1 MPQADLPTSWSLL
14 QGAAAG
20 DDALRS
26 QFASRYEAAI
36 RNYLRHRWRGQP
48 ALEHL
53 EDAVQDTFLEC
64 LKPGGV
70 LVRAEEGKG
79 EFRALL
85 YGVVRNVARR
95 HEEKMARSFHRRAG
109 APSGLDQVPADA
121 EGLSTAFDRAW
132 AQAVLQQAAH
142 EHRAAAQLAGD
153 DAVQRQEILRLRH
166 DESLP
171 VREIAARIGVDDVD
185 SVHNDYRRARRE
197 FSRHLKKVLQAHT
210 GSQGSELEA
219 QLRRLPELI
228 SRK

>member
-1 MPQADLPTSWSLL
+1 
-14 QGAAAG
+14 
-20 DDALRS
+20 
-26 QFASRYEAAI
+26 
-36 RNYLRHRWRGQP
+36 
-48 ALEHL
+48 
-53 EDAVQDTFLEC
+53 
-64 LKPGGV
+64 
-70 LVRAEEGKG
+70 
-79 EFRALL
+79 
-85 YGVVRNVARR
+85 
-95 HEEKMARSFHRRAG
+95 MARSFHRREAA
-109 APSGLDQVPADA
+109 APELDQVPADA
-121 EGLSTAFDRAW
+121 DGLSTAFDRAW